1 LPAAQVTACNLITVL
16 AFNNDIKRQLF
27 HSDAVGPLMQL
38 AEGMRATPAHAAV
51 RAALSQLGLIYLLPS
66 GQA

>member
-1 LPAAQVTACNLITVL
+1 VL